1 MAEFFA
7 YAVDKRLFPFWLP
20 FGVRPGKDGVTITD
34 AGTLLVTY
42 GFLKL
47 ETPLTNISGA
57 HVTRN
62 YRWWTAAGART
73 SLADDG
79 LTFGTNRDA
88 GVCIHFREPV
98 PSPLRRKGNSAL
110 TVTVADVSRLADRL
124 QGRPGAAGA
133 PRQPAR

>member
-7 YAVDKRLFPFWLP
+7 YAVDKRLFPFWRP
-20 FGVRPGKDGVTITD
+20 FGVHPGKDGVTITD
-34 AGTLLVTY
+34 AGTLRVTY
-42 GFLKL
+42 GFLEL

-62 YRWWTAAGART
+62 YRWWTAAGARR
-73 SLADDG
+73 SPADDG

-98 PSPLRRKGNSAL
+98 PSP
-110 TVTVADVSRLADRL
+110 
-124 QGRPGAAGA
+124 
-133 PRQPAR
+133 